1 MRVDTEQKL
10 FVGLKLDSEMRRLH
24 ADGKVANRP
33 AFKPG
38 DPARL
43 DLFDIKGDLF
53 MGRVVD
59 GSLACDESRSPSR
72 SRRGNCASSRCIAT
86 SCLRTSQPRAS
97 PQDVRLRVIAPHG
110 AAGAT

>member
-59 GSLACDESRSPSR
+59 GSLACDELGDLERNIRSIVAVTFSIPKPSGQLR
-72 SRRGNCASSRCIAT
+72 IFAMHRNELSTNLAAAS
-86 SCLRTSQPRAS
+86 
-97 PQDVRLRVIAPHG
+97 
-110 AAGAT
+110 

>member
-43 DLFDIKGDLF
+43 EVFDIKGDLF

-59 GSLACDESRSPSR
+59 GSLACDELGDLERNIRSIVAVTFSVPKPSGSLR
-72 SRRGNCASSRCIAT
+72 IFAIHRNDLSTSLAAAS
-86 SCLRTSQPRAS
+86 
-97 PQDVRLRVIAPHG
+97 
-110 AAGAT
+110 